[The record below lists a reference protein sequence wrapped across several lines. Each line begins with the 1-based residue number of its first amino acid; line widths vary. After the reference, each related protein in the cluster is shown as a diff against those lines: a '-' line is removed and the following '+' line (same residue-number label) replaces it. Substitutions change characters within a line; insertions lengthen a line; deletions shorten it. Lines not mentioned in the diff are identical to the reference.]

1 MTRWRLSP
9 PSPRCDPTAVV
20 PTATLR
26 RVDDVTPG
34 DDDAELEA
42 LEADLAT
49 IEDAM
54 AKVDAGDL
62 AGYEEATAGLGA
74 APAVDPSEQ
83 VGDGG
88 IGDQFDPGAEGQP
101 VT

>member
-1 MTRWRLSP
+1 MTRRRLGP

-74 APAVDPSEQ
+74 APSVDPSEQ

-88 IGDQFDPGAEGQP
+88 VGDQLDPGAEGQP

>member
-1 MTRWRLSP
+1 MDEMTSG
-9 PSPRCDPTAVV
+9 D
-20 PTATLR
+20 
-26 RVDDVTPG
+26 

-42 LEADLAT
+42 LEADLVV

-74 APAVDPSEQ
+74 APDAEASEQ

-88 IGDQFDPGAEGQP
+88 VGDQGDPGTEGQP
-101 VT
+101 AV